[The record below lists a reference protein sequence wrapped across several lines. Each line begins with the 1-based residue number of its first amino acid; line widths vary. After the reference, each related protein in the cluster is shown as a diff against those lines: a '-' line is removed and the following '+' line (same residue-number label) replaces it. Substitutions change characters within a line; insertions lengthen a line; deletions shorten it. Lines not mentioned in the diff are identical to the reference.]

1 MNELEE
7 GIRLKSWDEWK
18 AGAAAAA
25 DRLNRHVVQPA
36 TKFIKDRLPKSSSP
50 SPAPR
55 STSTSRPR
63 ATGGPEGVGT
73 KDDNTGAVRLSV
85 GNDPGLDRINRQAQQ
100 STKRN
105 YPNWWREKGPSG
117 TAWYG
122 QQQFRRDLT
131 K

>member
-1 MNELEE
+1 MNDLEE

-25 DRLNRHVVQPA
+25 DRLNRNVIQPA
-36 TKFIKDRLPKSSSP
+36 TRFIKDRLPKSSSS

-63 ATGGPEGVGT
+63 ATGGPQGVGT
-73 KDDNTGAVRLSV
+73 ASDNKGATRLSV

-100 STKRN
+100 STKAN
-105 YPNWWREKGPSG
+105 YPDYWKKKGPSG
-117 TAWYG
+117 TEWYG
-122 QQQFRRDLT
+122 NPQFRRDLT